1 MDNNSSPGSPLPLGT
16 SAARMNNN
24 TAGGG
29 SSGTQFTMKDRLFIC
44 FYEFLGTAMLVLG
57 YNFTDATGMA
67 VSFNLFV
74 AIILAAKVSGA
85 MFNPAVTVAIY
96 ITEGTFLKDL

>member
-1 MDNNSSPGSPLPLGT
+1 
-16 SAARMNNN
+16 
-24 TAGGG
+24 
-29 SSGTQFTMKDRLFIC
+29 
-44 FYEFLGTAMLVLG
+44 MLVLG
-57 YNFTDATGMA
+57 YNFTDSTGMA

-74 AIILAAKVSGA
+74 AIILATKVSGA